1 VGPFSLKFKAVKVLL
16 FDFISLHKQQPLK
29 KIFLS
34 IFLFAFLGISSVLA
48 KHYDAYYTIGDT
60 ILPPV
65 FLIGEYENQY
75 NELID
80 DYETLLFTVCD
91 FDMDVAFSKWQSM
104 LKEMSSFAAT
114 NDVDLDGVKIW
125 LNVFLQKNGE
135 ISHLAYYL
143 KPMSKNIDDLELRAF
158 FKEFIKSYRFP
169 LLAKSNY
176 SHYGT
181 ASFPVH
187 PIRNS
192 TSGPSNDN
200 GQLSTGQN

>member
-1 VGPFSLKFKAVKVLL
+1 MN
-16 FDFISLHKQQPLK
+16 
-29 KIFLS
+29 
-34 IFLFAFLGISSVLA
+34 
-48 KHYDAYYTIGDT
+48 HYTYQVEGDT

-75 NELID
+75 NELIT

-104 LKEMSSFAAT
+104 LKEMDTFAKA
-114 NDVDLDGVKIW
+114 NNLDLDGVKVW
-125 LNVFLQKNGE
+125 LNVFLKPNGE
-135 ISHLAYYL
+135 ITHLAYYL
-143 KPMSKNIDDLELRAF
+143 KPMSKNIETLELSAF
-158 FKEFIKSYRFP
+158 FKEFIKDYRFP
-169 LLAKSNY
+169 LLAKGNY

-192 TSGPSNDN
+192 KSVNSDGGGQISSG
-200 GQLSTGQN
+200 QYK

>member
-1 VGPFSLKFKAVKVLL
+1 LR
-16 FDFISLHKQQPLK
+16 KQIPLK

-34 IFLFAFLGISSVLA
+34 LSLFSLLSLSSIFAITQSTY
-48 KHYDAYYTIGDT
+48 HTTGDT

-75 NELID
+75 NEAVQ

-91 FDMDVAFSKWQSM
+91 FDMDKAFSKWQSM
-104 LKEMSSFAAT
+104 LMEMNAFAVS
-114 NDVDLDGVKIW
+114 NDVNLDGVKVW
-125 LNVFLQKNGE
+125 FNVFLEKDGQ

-143 KPMSKNIDDLELRAF
+143 KPMSKNIDDALLNALL
-158 FKEFIKSYRFP
+158 KEFIKNYKFP
-169 LLAKSNY
+169 LLSKDKY

-187 PIRNS
+187 PIRNK
-192 TSGPSNDN
+192 SNPVPDGG
-200 GQLSTGQN
+200 GQLSTGQE

>member
-1 VGPFSLKFKAVKVLL
+1 MR
-16 FDFISLHKQQPLK
+16 KQLPLK
-29 KIFLS
+29 KTFLS
-34 IFLFAFLGISSVLA
+34 LFMFVCLSLSSILA
-48 KHYDAYYTIGDT
+48 SPASSYHTMGDT

-75 NELID
+75 NELIE

-91 FDMDVAFSKWQSM
+91 FDMDKAFSKWQSM
-104 LKEMSSFAAT
+104 LIEMNAFAKS
-114 NDVDLDGVKIW
+114 NDVNLDGIKIW
-125 LNVFLQKNGE
+125 LNVFLEKDGQ

-143 KPMSKNIDDLELRAF
+143 KPMSKNMDDLVLNAL

-169 LLAKSNY
+169 LLAKGKY

-187 PIRNS
+187 PIRNN
-192 TSGPSNDN
+192 TNPVPDGG
-200 GQLSTGQN
+200 GQLSTGQK